1 MTDKKLTENFKLSEF
16 ISTDPTDYQLQL
28 LQILADNLQLV
39 RTFLQE
45 FVQTG
50 KKSVS
55 IMITSGVRTQA
66 DYERLVKN
74 GYNPSKTSDHFCG
87 YQLTAKPTLGAADI
101 TIKNCSLSLKAIAAK
116 IIEWD
121 KAGLVHFGQVI
132 YEKNPKTGSE
142 WIHLGNDPK
151 LIFNHNIDVQR
162 EKYLMSLDNGKT
174 YKKFKL

>member
-45 FVQTG
+45 FVQAG

-55 IMITSGVRTQA
+55 ITITSGVRTQA

-87 YQLTAKPTLGAADI
+87 YQLTAKPTLGAA
-101 TIKNCSLSLKAIAAK
+101 
-116 IIEWD
+116 
-121 KAGLVHFGQVI
+121 
-132 YEKNPKTGSE
+132 
-142 WIHLGNDPK
+142 
-151 LIFNHNIDVQR
+151 
-162 EKYLMSLDNGKT
+162 
-174 YKKFKL
+174 